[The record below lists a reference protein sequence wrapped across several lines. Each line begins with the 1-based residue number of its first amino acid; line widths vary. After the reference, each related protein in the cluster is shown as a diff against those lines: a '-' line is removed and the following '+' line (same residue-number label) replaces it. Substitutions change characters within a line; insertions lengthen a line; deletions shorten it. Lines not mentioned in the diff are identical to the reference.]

1 MSKIT
6 YSPSVD
12 ALAIHLREAEV
23 DDTEEVEPGIMLDY
37 DKDGKV
43 VGIEILDFVLRV
55 RESGVAMDEYVSDHL
70 SAVPENLRASA

>member
-12 ALAIHLREAEV
+12 ALAIHLRENEV

-43 VGIEILDFVLRV
+43 VGIEILDFLLRV
-55 RESGVAMDEYVSDHL
+55 RESGVVMDEYL
-70 SAVPENLRASA
+70 SGDSSTVPELRASA